1 MEGMSDGENEGK
13 REGATEGARNQVIR
27 KHTDLDV
34 YQRSFATAMKV
45 FFLSKEFP
53 PDEKFSLTSQCR
65 RSSRPVAA
73 NITEARRKRKYPA
86 AFISKL
92 SDAEAEAAETQTW
105 IQFAVECGYLDKETA
120 TPLYSEYDK
129 IIGMLVVMATNPT
142 KWSL

>member
-1 MEGMSDGENEGK
+1 MSDGENEGK
-13 REGATEGARNQVIR
+13 REGATEGARKQVIR

-65 RSSRPVAA
+65 RSSRSVAA
-73 NITEARRKRKYPA
+73 NITEAWRKRKYPA

-105 IQFAVECGYLDKETA
+105 IQFAVECGYLTKETA

-129 IIGMLVVMATNPT
+129 IIGMLVIMATNPT